1 MKNIAFTFGAI
12 VFTLGMIGNNV
23 ILGEDVK
30 VDKNVVAVVNGEEV
44 KRDMLADLLIDMYG
58 NEGLGLLIRRTLV
71 KQESIKRNVTVTEEE
86 IAERIG
92 ALVEGQIKQQMKKG
106 GLEDEEALKRELEKA
121 KLTLDQYKK
130 NIQKRFKLSN
140 GQVEAELLA
149 EKIIKKTIKITDEE
163 LREAYEEQLGEKI
176 LARQIVLRTS
186 RDAERNLERIKTG
199 ADFEALAKKESV
211 DRNSASRGGKMRPF
225 GPKGTIGKEVA
236 NLKNG
241 EVSKIIKTDSG
252 YHIIKIEK
260 RIPRSMKKFSEVKED
275 LVKLVTAQKVQTRI
289 SPWLLNLTES
299 AEITT
304 NLPE

>member
-1 MKNIAFTFGAI
+1 MKTIAFTFGAI

-44 KRDMLADLLIDMYG
+44 KRDKLADLLIDMYG
-58 NEGLGLLIRRTLV
+58 NEGLGLLIKRTLV

-86 IAERIG
+86 VAERIG
-92 ALVEGQIKQQMKKG
+92 ALVDGQIKQQMKKG
-106 GLEDEEALKRELEKA
+106 GLKDEEALKRELEKA

-130 NIQKRFKLSN
+130 NIQETFKLSS
-140 GQVEAELLA
+140 GQIEAELLA

-225 GPKGTIGKEVA
+225 GPKGTIGKEIA

-252 YHIIKIEK
+252 YHIIKIEN
-260 RIPRSMKKFSEVKED
+260 RIPRSLKKFSEVKED
-275 LVKLVTAQKVQTRI
+275 LAKLVTAQKVQTRI

>member
-30 VDKNVVAVVNGEEV
+30 ADKNVVAVVNGEEV
-44 KRDMLADLLIDMYG
+44 NRDKLADLLIDMYG

-71 KQESIKRNVTVTEEE
+71 KQESIKRNITVTEEE
-86 IAERIG
+86 IAERIA
-92 ALVEGQIKQQMKKG
+92 ALVEGQIKQEMKKG
-106 GLEDEEALKRELEKA
+106 GLKDEEALKLELEKA

-149 EKIIKKTIKITDEE
+149 EKTIKQTIKITDEE

-186 RDAERNLERIKTG
+186 RDAERVLERIKTG
-199 ADFEALAKKESV
+199 VDFEALAKKESI
-211 DRNSASRGGKMRPF
+211 DRNSAARGGKMRPF
-225 GPKGTIGKEVA
+225 GPKGTIGKKVA

-241 EVSKIIKTDSG
+241 EVSEIIKTDSG

-260 RIPRSMKKFSEVKED
+260 RIPRSMKKFSEVKDD

>member
-1 MKNIAFTFGAI
+1 MKNIAFTFGAV

-23 ILGEDVK
+23 IFGSDVNS
-30 VDKNVVAVVNGEEV
+30 DKNVVAVVNGEEV
-44 KRDMLADLLIDMYG
+44 NRDRLADLLINMYG
-58 NEGLGLLIRRTLV
+58 NEGLGMLIRRTLV

-86 IAERIG
+86 IAERIE
-92 ALVEGQIKQQMKKG
+92 ALVGGQIKQEMKKG
-106 GLEDEEALKRELEKA
+106 GLKDEDALKRELEKS
-121 KLTLDQYKK
+121 KLTLDQYKE
-130 NIQKRFKLSN
+130 NIYKTFKLSN
-140 GQVEAELLA
+140 GQVEAILLA
-149 EKIIKKTIKITDEE
+149 EKIIKQTIKVTDEE
-163 LREAYEEQLGEKI
+163 LREAYDEVHGEKI

-186 RDAERNLERIKTG
+186 RDAERNLEKIKTG

-211 DRNSASRGGKMRPF
+211 DRNSAARGGAMHPF

-275 LVKLVTAQKVQTRI
+275 LAKLVTAQKIQTRI